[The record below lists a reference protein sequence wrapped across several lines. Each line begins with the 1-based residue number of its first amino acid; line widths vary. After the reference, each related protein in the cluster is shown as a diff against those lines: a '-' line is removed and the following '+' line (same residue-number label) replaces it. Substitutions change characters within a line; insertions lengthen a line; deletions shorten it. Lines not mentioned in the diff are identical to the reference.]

1 MRFMRWREGVVKH
14 LKVHNEATTEELMTK
29 VTNCNG
35 KLMGSHGKPSSNIGA
50 ANCLASDKRFVKVRY
65 IKVIGTT
72 KAVWGLKYNTKG
84 LENERDC

>member
-1 MRFMRWREGVVKH
+1 MRFMRWRESVVKH

-29 VTNCNG
+29 VTNRNG
-35 KLMGSHGKPSSNIGA
+35 KLMRSHGMPGSNVGA

-72 KAVWGLKYNTKG
+72 KAVWGLKHDIRGEKY
-84 LENERDC
+84 E